1 MSDHGWSDSLVV
13 GNALSAAHFVQVLKA
28 LSREKLLQDD
38 SEVGFKK
45 CRKLNVED
53 HEVGEDFSLL

>member
-1 MSDHGWSDSLVV
+1 V
-13 GNALSAAHFVQVLKA
+13 GNALSAAHFVHVLKA
-28 LSREKLLQDD
+28 LSRGKSLQDD
-38 SEVGFKK
+38 SEVGFKN